1 MTWRMGMAFVLAL
14 PLVAAL
20 ALGKIVYFIVQEV
33 LVVMLLTGVSVAV
46 VLLLSVVFVL
56 FQEGVRRAALWIKTG
71 ILRLAKLSHRHVIPP
86 DPIIQPPLQR

>member
-1 MTWRMGMAFVLAL
+1 MAFVLAL

-33 LVVMLLTGVSVAV
+33 LVVMLLTGISVAV

-56 FQEGVRRAALWIKTG
+56 FQEGMRRAALWIKTG
-71 ILRLAKLSHRHVIPP
+71 ILRLAKLSHRQVIPP